1 MLSDF
6 TGGIYLNII
15 IEQPSYAHIPE
26 IARICATGWKQT
38 VEGQLSEAFQDKNVD
53 YWYNHNKVRED
64 IDSGS
69 YSYVALIGSKLV
81 GTIGGMMTTQERGD
95 IFVLYV
101 DENYRYQGIGHQLL
115 DEFTKEQ
122 VSAGVKEQWVSVQKD
137 NWRGIPFYESNG
149 FVLQE
154 ENSRKTDT
162 GEIHISLKY
171 KRKVA

>member
-1 MLSDF
+1 
-6 TGGIYLNII
+6 
-15 IEQPSYAHIPE
+15 
-26 IARICATGWKQT
+26 
-38 VEGQLSEAFQDKNVD
+38 
-53 YWYNHNKVRED
+53 ED

-137 NWRGIPFYESNG
+137 NWRGIPFYERSEEHTSE
-149 FVLQE
+149 LQ
-154 ENSRKTDT
+154 SRFD
-162 GEIHISLKY
+162 LVC
-171 KRKVA
+171 RR